1 MSTTIRLSRIGA
13 KKEYRYRIVVSPT
26 RSRRDGKALEVL
38 GSYDPLQDGEK
49 KVKLDVT
56 RYNAWIKNG
65 ALPSRTVS
73 SIYKKLA

>member
-13 KKEYRYRIVVSPT
+13 RKEYRYRIVVSPK

-38 GSYDPLQDGEK
+38 GSYDPLQAEGK
-49 KVKLDVT
+49 QVTLDVN

-73 SIYKKLA
+73 SLFKKLA